1 MVESQQLSA
10 PLLAI
15 PQYRVR
21 ESLKAKHVSLKMSV
35 QGGLEVIV
43 PRGFDQS
50 RIPEILHTKQSW
62 IERTIDRLEEQRQQL
77 ALEYSH
83 ALPDQLQLRAINQFW
98 QVEYQATN
106 SARVTL
112 TEKDKSRVILRGNIR
127 QEDSC
132 KMLLQQWL
140 MHKAYQRLV
149 PWLWSVSQELDL
161 PFHKA
166 SIRGQKTLWASCSQ
180 QRNISL
186 NFKLLF
192 LPAELVRYVF
202 VHELCHTIH
211 LNHSANFWQ
220 LVQEKD
226 PNYHPLDQE
235 LRRSSH
241 FVPGWLEP
249 TVLGNRDEKK
259 E

>member
-1 MVESQQLSA
+1 MVESKLISGQFAAL
-10 PLLAI
+10 

-21 ESLKAKHVSLKMSV
+21 ESLKAKHVSLKMTV

-50 RIPEILHTKQSW
+50 RIPEILQTKQNW
-62 IERTIDRLEEQRQQL
+62 IERTIGRLEEQRQQL

-83 ALPDQLQLRAINQFW
+83 ALPDQLHLRAIDQLW
-98 QVEYQATN
+98 QVEYQPTH
-106 SARVTL
+106 SVRLTL
-112 TEKDKSRVILRGNIR
+112 TEKDKSRIILRGNT
-127 QEDSC
+127 QHDEAC
-132 KMLLQQWL
+132 KSLLQQWL
-140 MHKAYQRLV
+140 THKAYQRLV

-192 LPAELVRYVF
+192 LPTELVRYVF
-202 VHELCHTIH
+202 IHELCHTVH
-211 LNHSANFWQ
+211 LNHSNHFWA

-226 PNYHPLDQE
+226 PHYKPLDQE

-249 TVLGNRDEKK
+249 TVLHRQDS
-259 E
+259 

>member
-1 MVESQQLSA
+1 MVESRLIGGQLVA
-10 PLLAI
+10 L

-43 PRGFDQS
+43 PSGFDHS

-62 IERTIDRLEEQRQQL
+62 IERTIERLEEQRQQL

-83 ALPDQLQLRAINQFW
+83 ALPDQLQLRAINQLW
-98 QVEYQATN
+98 HVEYQSTN
-106 SARVTL
+106 SGRVTL
-112 TEKDKSRVILRGNIR
+112 SEKDKSRIILRGNTR
-127 QEDSC
+127 HEDSC
-132 KMLLQQWL
+132 KSLLQQWL
-140 MHKAYQRLV
+140 THKAYQRLV
-149 PWLWSVSQELDL
+149 PWLWSVSQELEL
-161 PFHKA
+161 PFNKA

-211 LNHSANFWQ
+211 LNHSAQFWA
-220 LVQEKD
+220 LVQQKD
-226 PNYHPLDQE
+226 PNYQPLDQE

-249 TVLGNRDEKK
+249 TVLGNRK
-259 E
+259 ED

>member
-1 MVESQQLSA
+1 MVESKLIRGQFAAL
-10 PLLAI
+10 PH
-15 PQYRVR
+15 YRVR
-21 ESLKAKHVSLKMSV
+21 ESLKAKHVSLKMTV

-50 RIPEILHTKQSW
+50 RIPEILQNKQIW
-62 IERTIDRLEEQRQQL
+62 IERTIGRLEEQRQQL
-77 ALEYSH
+77 ALDYSH
-83 ALPDQLQLRAINQFW
+83 TLPEELPLRAIDQLW
-98 QVEYQATN
+98 QVDYQPTH
-106 SARVTL
+106 SPRLTL
-112 TEKDKSRVILRGNIR
+112 TEKDKSRIILRGNTE
-127 QEDSC
+127 QEEAC
-132 KMLLQQWL
+132 KSLLQQWL
-140 MHKAYQRLV
+140 THKAYQRLV

-161 PFHKA
+161 PFYKA

-192 LPAELVRYVF
+192 LPTELVRYVF

-211 LNHSANFWQ
+211 LNHSSQFWA

-226 PNYHPLDQE
+226 PNYKPLDQE

-241 FVPGWLEP
+241 FVPSWLEP
-249 TVLGNRDEKK
+249 TMLPKHE
-259 E
+259 

>member
-1 MVESQQLSA
+1 MVESRLTDA
-10 PLLAI
+10 KLVAI
-15 PQYRVR
+15 PRYRVR

-43 PRGFDQS
+43 PQGFDHS

-62 IERTIDRLEEQRQQL
+62 IERTIERLEEQRQQL

-83 ALPDQLQLRAINQFW
+83 ALPDQLQLRAINQVW
-98 QVEYQATN
+98 HVEYQPTQ
-106 SARVTL
+106 SSRLTL
-112 TEKDKSRVILRGNIR
+112 TEKDKSRIILRGNTR
-127 QEDSC
+127 QEDAC
-132 KMLLQQWL
+132 KSLLQQWL
-140 MHKAYQRLV
+140 THKAYQRLV
-149 PWLWSVSQELDL
+149 PWLWSVSQELEL
-161 PFHKA
+161 PFNKA

-192 LPAELVRYVF
+192 LPSELVRYVF

-211 LNHSANFWQ
+211 LNHSAQFWA

-249 TVLGNRDEKK
+249 TILNHRES
-259 E
+259 